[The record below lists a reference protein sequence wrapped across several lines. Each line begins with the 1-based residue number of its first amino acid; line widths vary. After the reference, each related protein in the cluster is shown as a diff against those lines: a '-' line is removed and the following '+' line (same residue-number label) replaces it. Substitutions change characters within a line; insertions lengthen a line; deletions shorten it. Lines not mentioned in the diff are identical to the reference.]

1 MTVREFTKRLQ
12 RLDQD
17 LELEL
22 VLRHKWDSVKLDWSY
37 ITEDD
42 EAATIDFVIDEPL
55 DFNPLK
61 NETTS

>member
-1 MTVREFTKRLQ
+1 MTVKEFTKRLQ

-42 EAATIDFVIDEPL
+42 ETATIDFVIDEPL

-61 NETTS
+61 DD